1 MQSWPNAIQV
11 NNDYDQHMK
20 TYIAIVFFKVE
31 ITSSIG
37 YVPNDFLESLVQ
49 SHNSN
54 GMCISVVCNQV
65 EVSFGGQSEELHIQ
79 GIC

>member
-1 MQSWPNAIQV
+1 
-11 NNDYDQHMK
+11 MK
-20 TYIAIVFFKVE
+20 TDIAIVFFKVE
-31 ITSSIG
+31 ITNSIG
-37 YVPNDFLESLVQ
+37 YVPNDFLEQLNTLVQ